1 VIGIRPVDGAAS
13 TRGRRLIRPFLH
25 ATLING
31 RFGDP
36 TLYVET
42 LFERHAILFDLGDI
56 AALPP
61 RKVHRI
67 DQVFVSHAH
76 LDHFVGFDRMLR
88 LLVGRDKTVALCG
101 PAGFVDRVR
110 HKLLAYDWN
119 LVDRYLNDLVFVVTE
134 VDPSGAACT
143 ARFRLKH
150 AFRDE
155 EMAAAELDDGV
166 VHAAPMFRVSTV
178 TLEHRIPCL
187 AFAVEETVHVNVWK
201 TRLSDLGLPVG
212 PWLRTLKRA
221 VIEGRPDDYSIVVD
235 AGPGGAPRHPL
246 PLGALR
252 DLVTVSSGQ
261 KIAYVTDV
269 ADTPANRA
277 AIVRLVHGADIL
289 FIEAAF
295 ARADAALAAERAHLT
310 TVAAGEIARAAAVR
324 RVEPFHFS
332 PRYTGQED
340 RMLSEVAAAF
350 AG

>member
-1 VIGIRPVDGAAS
+1 M
-13 TRGRRLIRPFLH
+13 
-25 ATLING
+25 
-31 RFGDP
+31 
-36 TLYVET
+36 
-42 LFERHAILFDLGDI
+42 
-56 AALPP
+56 PP

-76 LDHFVGFDRMLR
+76 LDHFVGFDHMLR

-101 PAGFVDRVR
+101 PAGIVDRVG

-119 LVDRYLNDLVFVVTE
+119 LADRYSSDLVFLVTE
-134 VDPSGAACT
+134 VDVNGTART
-143 ARFRLKH
+143 ARFRLNT
-150 AFRDE
+150 AFRCE
-155 EMAAAELDDGV
+155 EVARTEIDNGV
-166 VHAAPMFRVSTV
+166 VHATPMFRVSAA

-187 AFAVEETVHVNVWK
+187 AFAVQETVHVNVWK
-201 TRLSDLGLPVG
+201 TRLTDLGVPVG

-221 VIEGRPDDYSIVVD
+221 VIEDRPDDYSILVD
-235 AGPGGAPRHPL
+235 AGLGGAPRRT

-252 DLVTVSSGQ
+252 EVVTVSPGQ

-277 AIVRLVHGADIL
+277 AIIGLVRGADIL

-295 ARADAALAAERAHLT
+295 ARADAALASERAHLT
-310 TVAAGEIARAAAVR
+310 TTAAGEIARAAAVR

-332 PRYTGQED
+332 PRYAGEED

-350 AG
+350 SPGSAGVEE